1 MAKKGAPAPKEGKAF
16 KAFRKYVTGLREEQ
30 FKELV
35 ERTKRRGAAARTR
48 RRFFEKLAKNIGF
61 DISILDDLHAREWES
76 ISKPSKKQERAASRL
91 AKLER
96 ESQKLALNTINRNR
110 GRFEYRK
117 GNPQTSICRW
127 TATGPPSVTINPQTF
142 NNGSVVV
149 VPPITAVA
157 QVGNNVLRTRVR
169 VQANLSN
176 RAGLFPVAAVDIF
189 SSHIFEAQVPH
200 DGVVSVVTEYSP
212 MGNIF
217 LGAPGDCVFPG
228 ESSAEVNLFMFVEI
242 ETAAGD
248 VIELPRGTMNTIV
261 DREIEATCDGT
272 NRMIRIGSRNSVAH
286 QLAHNDVI
294 AVDQGDLV
302 RVNAGIEI
310 FLSTAM
316 GGTAEAIFAPAPFG
330 LNIPTVMVKVV
341 S

>member
-1 MAKKGAPAPKEGKAF
+1 
-16 KAFRKYVTGLREEQ
+16 
-30 FKELV
+30 
-35 ERTKRRGAAARTR
+35 
-48 RRFFEKLAKNIGF
+48 
-61 DISILDDLHAREWES
+61 
-76 ISKPSKKQERAASRL
+76 
-91 AKLER
+91 
-96 ESQKLALNTINRNR
+96 
-110 GRFEYRK
+110 
-117 GNPQTSICRW
+117 
-127 TATGPPSVTINPQTF
+127 
-142 NNGSVVV
+142 
-149 VPPITAVA
+149 
-157 QVGNNVLRTRVR
+157 
-169 VQANLSN
+169 
-176 RAGLFPVAAVDIF
+176 
-189 SSHIFEAQVPH
+189 
-200 DGVVSVVTEYSP
+200 
-212 MGNIF
+212 
-217 LGAPGDCVFPG
+217 VFPG